1 MSVQTSVQFK
11 SSPIV
16 VPTDDGVDLA
26 VVDHGPSH
34 GAEHELVLVHGW
46 CLDKSSWDAPIYHL
60 RRRYGDRIRI
70 ITYDNRG
77 HGDSTSAPMSTYRP
91 DRLAADLGQVLSALN
106 VTRPIIGGHSLGA
119 MVALTYVGL
128 PQFHRQT
135 QPAGLALVATAA
147 GRLTERGLGRLLA
160 APGLGLLAEIV
171 NHAPHR
177 TTDDAIRTLVRPVCE
192 MIARARRLCSAERAA
207 LATAVADAVRTTELA
222 TAVGYLKFLRDYSV
236 LATLASITV
245 PTVVLSGG
253 LDLLTP
259 VAHAHELADGIPGA
273 IHRHLPNAGHMLL
286 CEAPRA
292 VADAIDT
299 LITRPAATAPRPTDL
314 LLTTPALEAL

>member
-1 MSVQTSVQFK
+1 MSEQASIQHDGSRV
-11 SSPIV
+11 I
-16 VPTDDGVDLA
+16 VPTNDGVDLA
-26 VVDHGPSH
+26 VVDYGPRH
-34 GAEHELVLVHGW
+34 AEHELVLSHGW
-46 CLDKSSWDAPIYHL
+46 CLDKTSWAPPIRHL
-60 RRRYGDRIRI
+60 RRRYGNRIRI
-70 ITYDNRG
+70 VTYDHRG
-77 HGDSTSAPMSTYRP
+77 HGDSASAPMSTYRP
-91 DRLAADLGQVLSALN
+91 ERLAADLGHVLSALDLN
-106 VTRPIIGGHSLGA
+106 RPIIGGHSLGA
-119 MVALTYVGL
+119 MVALTYSGL
-128 PQFHRQT
+128 PKSNQT
-135 QPAGLALVATAA
+135 VQPAGLALIATAG

-177 TTDDAIRTLVRPVCE
+177 AADDAIRTLVRPVCE

-207 LATAVADAVRTTELA
+207 LAASVADAVRTTELA

-259 VAHAHELADGIPGA
+259 VAHAHELAAGIPGA

-299 LITRPAATAPRPTDL
+299 VITHPAATALRPTDL